1 MNREIIRQIDR
12 MRLDGSTPTAMARKL
27 GISVNTVKSHIRRHP
42 VIPGTLPC
50 VCCGRPVLQN
60 AGRKAKKYCSDRCRI
75 TYWNHRYREDTDGK
89 Q

>member
-1 MNREIIRQIDR
+1 MDKIITISREYGAGGHSIGQQV
-12 MRLDGSTPTAMARKL
+12 AKEL

-50 VCCGRPVLQN
+50 VCCGKPVLQKT
-60 AGRKAKKYCSDRCRI
+60 GRKAKKYCSDRCRI

>member
-1 MNREIIRQIDR
+1 MNRSVILQIDR
-12 MRLDGSTPTAMARKL
+12 MRLEGHSPTAIANGL

-89 Q
+89 H